1 MRSKFSHND
10 GHGGNMMMDKNDT
23 TADSLILID
32 WDMTQ
37 YGYRKCVEVF
47 LGISDD
53 VDFVITCVELD
64 NFNVNLVV
72 RNAFKEPSI

>member
-1 MRSKFSHND
+1 MDRKSDKKLSSRSRNCCLMVSQIEAKLGFNGPLSHND

-37 YGYRKCVEVF
+37 YGYRKC
-47 LGISDD
+47 
-53 VDFVITCVELD
+53 
-64 NFNVNLVV
+64 
-72 RNAFKEPSI
+72 FKVYRVHF

>member
-1 MRSKFSHND
+1 MDRKSDKKLSSRSRNCCLMVRQIEAKLRLKTAHLSHND

-37 YGYRKCVEVF
+37 YGYRKCFEVNHVHF
-47 LGISDD
+47 
-53 VDFVITCVELD
+53 
-64 NFNVNLVV
+64 
-72 RNAFKEPSI
+72 